1 MAAGLSVRVA
11 AMAVLLGLA
20 ASGLG
25 FVYVMLVPPARM
37 PPREARRRPPAPAPT
52 ENAWT
57 EYSRALADLRR
68 ETTPGWLGEAAA
80 AALTPEEHAYLA
92 RHPDALTHLRAG
104 AARTRFEYFREAP
117 TVVTPVP
124 DLQALRHLAELATAE
139 ARRLKDAGDPD
150 AALALETAAYRYGTD
165 LAQLDAGLLLPLTA
179 AGCRR
184 TAAAALFASLAT
196 ASAPALAR
204 AARAVAAE
212 DDRMPG
218 AGEATASE
226 WRLIHRTVEDGFLGT
241 GEAAGAYRQRVFA
254 RFLQQHDAVLDEAR
268 PLLEAW
274 DFPGLQ
280 RLDERLAA
288 ALRSRASSWR
298 SFFLVDNMAA
308 RIVEGVVAPLSRP
321 ARLLYVDRAN
331 GAGFR
336 MLAACR
342 AYQLAHGRL
351 PHDARAALAE
361 SGLQWP
367 IDVVTGRPI
376 GYRLE
381 TAGATAWLAG
391 FDGRDDGGRTPYLDL
406 VEATIVPGTDLLYP
420 LGSPP
425 PTLRTL
431 ASRAGALPKP

>member
-1 MAAGLSVRVA
+1 
-11 AMAVLLGLA
+11 
-20 ASGLG
+20 
-25 FVYVMLVPPARM
+25 
-37 PPREARRRPPAPAPT
+37 
-52 ENAWT
+52 
-57 EYSRALADLRR
+57 
-68 ETTPGWLGEAAA
+68 
-80 AALTPEEHAYLA
+80 
-92 RHPDALTHLRAG
+92 
-104 AARTRFEYFREAP
+104 
-117 TVVTPVP
+117 
-124 DLQALRHLAELATAE
+124 
-139 ARRLKDAGDPD
+139 
-150 AALALETAAYRYGTD
+150 
-165 LAQLDAGLLLPLTA
+165 
-179 AGCRR
+179 
-184 TAAAALFASLAT
+184 
-196 ASAPALAR
+196 
-204 AARAVAAE
+204 
-212 DDRMPG
+212 
-218 AGEATASE
+218 
-226 WRLIHRTVEDGFLGT
+226 
-241 GEAAGAYRQRVFA
+241 
-254 RFLQQHDAVLDEAR
+254 
-268 PLLEAW
+268 
-274 DFPGLQ
+274 
-280 RLDERLAA
+280 
-288 ALRSRASSWR
+288 
-298 SFFLVDNMAA
+298 MAA

-431 ASRAGALPKP
+431 ASRAGALPKPQTPPGPACRLVSHAHRLSQQAPPGPTVLRHGLPGAAPRRPFRHRPGREAR